1 MDVSFILEFVEL
13 AEIKSFSA
21 TAYHLHLSQ
30 ATLSRHIQSLE
41 RELGHPLLIRTTRNV
56 ALSDY
61 GQVYLP
67 FAKQIAESVR
77 EAEAATLAYEK
88 QQDAKTIIGVSRNPD
103 LFLATELI
111 AGFRRE
117 YPHIQIQIFE
127 GSLNELRREFS
138 EGHINLVSM
147 AYPKQ
152 EMPRHRFIPAGES
165 CLTAIMPQDHFLAEY
180 KAIPIRCL
188 ENVPLLVPEQTS
200 FPFQYLLRMFRQEG
214 IHPNIVYQGNS
225 TGIGH
230 LLNEGMGILIQ
241 DQAIAGTQIDER
253 LVIRKL
259 EPDISYIYG
268 LEYGAR
274 LTKNERTYVNY
285 AKTKLRL

>member
-1 MDVSFILEFVEL
+1 M
-13 AEIKSFSA
+13 A
-21 TAYHLHLSQ
+21 Q
-30 ATLSRHIQSLE
+30 A
-41 RELGHPLLIRTTRNV
+41 
-56 ALSDY
+56 
-61 GQVYLP
+61 
-67 FAKQIAESVR
+67 
-77 EAEAATLAYEK
+77 
-88 QQDAKTIIGVSRNPD
+88 
-103 LFLATELI
+103 
-111 AGFRRE
+111 
-117 YPHIQIQIFE
+117 
-127 GSLNELRREFS
+127 
-138 EGHINLVSM
+138 
-147 AYPKQ
+147 
-152 EMPRHRFIPAGES
+152 
-165 CLTAIMPQDHFLAEY
+165 
-180 KAIPIRCL
+180 L

-214 IHPNIVYQGNS
+214 IQPNIVYQGNS

-253 LVIRKL
+253 LTIRKL